1 MTPRQDA
8 APSSDSHP
16 VPLELPLGSR
26 IAAAIDRF
34 GEADTIDRAFEL
46 LAGANAGDEFLLF
59 VGGEHARGVLD
70 GAPPLYWPE
79 LWGARTLLY
88 VWSEKAVPAV
98 VAGLSNQA
106 WRVREMSVRVA
117 LERRLDV
124 AETLVEL
131 TADTSPRVR
140 AAAVRALGSL
150 GTADHADRIIALV
163 RDADRDVRRAAQ
175 EARDTLRERHP
186 SDTTGGHRTDA
197 VESPADPALPSTD
210 AETNAEAAHP
220 TE

>member
-8 APSSDSHP
+8 SPSPDSHP

-34 GEADTIDRAFEL
+34 GEADTVDRAIEL

-70 GAPPLYWPE
+70 GAPALYWPE

-88 VWSEKAVPAV
+88 VWSEKAAPV
-98 VAGLSNQA
+98 VITGLSNQA

-131 TADTSPRVR
+131 TADSSPRVR

-150 GTADHADRIIALV
+150 GTAEHAERIVALL
-163 RDADRDVRRAAQ
+163 RDAERDVRRAAQ
-175 EARDTLRERHP
+175 EARDTLRGRHP
-186 SDTTGGHRTDA
+186 GNATASHGADA
-197 VESPADPALPSTD
+197 VSSPADPALPNTDTGTD
-210 AETNAEAAHP
+210 AEATRP